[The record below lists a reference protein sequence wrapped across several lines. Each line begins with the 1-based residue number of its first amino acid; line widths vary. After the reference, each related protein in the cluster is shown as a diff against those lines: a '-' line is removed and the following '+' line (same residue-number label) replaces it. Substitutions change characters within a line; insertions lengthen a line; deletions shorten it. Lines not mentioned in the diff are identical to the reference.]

1 MSSVL
6 SVVALTRPALAS
18 TTKPK
23 TTKQKP
29 TTTTNKQVTTLI
41 FEYVLAN
48 AAVARTFSAYLA
60 QLVSPKNGP
69 AVVLTIPWGDL
80 SVDFVALGCVLAMAA
95 LLMIST
101 RAADILN
108 TVCTGAQM
116 CVILVLIVSGFVKA
130 NPANMTPFAPNGVRG
145 IFNGAS
151 FVFFSFIGFDAVATL
166 SEETKKPERDMPV
179 GVVGCISFVTVVYI
193 IMSLGLVMMVP

>member
-108 TVCTGAQM
+108 
-116 CVILVLIVSGFVKA
+116 
-130 NPANMTPFAPNGVRG
+130 
-145 IFNGAS
+145 
-151 FVFFSFIGFDAVATL
+151 
-166 SEETKKPERDMPV
+166 
-179 GVVGCISFVTVVYI
+179 
-193 IMSLGLVMMVP
+193 